1 MARRPRA
8 DEHEEFYGTDLGR
21 QVLEAEVQLLMERLP
36 EEGRVLSLGCGIGAH
51 EAEFRARRP
60 GIDLVC
66 TDLQDEML
74 AEVPPH
80 LTRVGVDM
88 RALPFADG
96 SFDAVYEITALV
108 FVADP
113 ERALAEMARVLR
125 PGGLL
130 LLLSLNP
137 VSRWGR
143 DRLQQLPAPWDS
155 LEGLVAMVDA
165 ATDGSVE
172 VDHALNLEQ
181 EGVLEESTSLEDAAL
196 LVLASLKASD
206 KTKSVRTAE

>member
-1 MARRPRA
+1 MTRRPRA
-8 DEHEEFYGTDLGR
+8 DQHEEFYRTDLGK

-36 EEGRVLSLGCGIGAH
+36 REGRVLSLGCGIGAH
-51 EAEFRARRP
+51 EVDLMARRP
-60 GIDLVC
+60 GIELVC

-74 AEVPPH
+74 AQVPPH
-80 LTRVGVDM
+80 LDRVGVDM
-88 RALPFADG
+88 RYLPFADG
-96 SFDAVYEITALV
+96 SFDAVYEVTALV

-113 ERALAEMARVLR
+113 EAALAEMVRVLR

-143 DRLQQLPAPWDS
+143 DRLRELSAPWDS

-165 ATDGSVE
+165 ATGGTVE
-172 VDHALNLEQ
+172 VDHALNLEE
-181 EGVLEESTSLEDAAL
+181 EGVLGESAGLDDAAL
-196 LVLASLKASD
+196 LILASRKASD
-206 KTKSVRTAE
+206 KS

>member
-1 MARRPRA
+1 MTRRPRA
-8 DEHEEFYGTDLGR
+8 DEHEEFYRTDLGK

-36 EEGRVLSLGCGIGAH
+36 REGRVLSLGCGIGVH
-51 EAEFRARRP
+51 EADLMARRP
-60 GIDLVC
+60 GIELVC

-74 AEVPPH
+74 AQVPPH
-80 LTRVGVDM
+80 LDRVGVDM
-88 RALPFADG
+88 RHLPFADG
-96 SFDAVYEITALV
+96 SFDAVYEVTALV

-113 ERALAEMARVLR
+113 EAALAEMVRVLR

-143 DRLQQLPAPWDS
+143 DRLRQLSAPWDS

-165 ATDGSVE
+165 ATGGTVE
-172 VDHALNLEQ
+172 VDHALNLEE
-181 EGVLEESTSLEDAAL
+181 EGVLKVSAGLDDAAL
-196 LVLASLKASD
+196 LILASRKASD
-206 KTKSVRTAE
+206 KS